1 MEMKA
6 WRAAVVVVCFR
17 AVFAEVAPRYET
29 SSQVDHSAV
38 LLSTVENLPSQ
49 AAFERLS
56 VSESA
61 ASTQVDPLTPTP
73 STGGAPQHAVNK
85 TAARSGK
92 IKRKLARAPPPPTPI
107 LRTNSSQ
114 VSPLIASD
122 FAQTVEWFQAV
133 VANLAHM
140 CS

>member
-6 WRAAVVVVCFR
+6 WRAVVVVCFR

-38 LLSTVENLPSQ
+38 LLSTVKNLPSQ

-85 TAARSGK
+85 TAARPGK
-92 IKRKLARAPPPPTPI
+92 IKRKLARAPPTT
-107 LRTNSSQ
+107 TNSNTSHKLEP
-114 VSPLIASD
+114 SLTANCER
-122 FAQTVEWFQAV
+122 FCANRRV
-133 VANLAHM
+133 VASRRRKLGAHV
-140 CS
+140 